1 MPRVI
6 VTRAAQRDL
15 ERLRKFLNDKN
26 PQASKRTAQAIK
38 DGVKKIAGQPEGY
51 RPVLDMPYHREL
63 VIEFGSRGY
72 IARYYY
78 QPGGEVLILR
88 IKHQLEDDLTETP

>member
-15 ERLRKFLNDKN
+15 ERLRKFLYDKN
-26 PQASKRTAQAIK
+26 PQASKRAAQAIK
-38 DGVKKIAGQPEGY
+38 DGVKKIAIQPEGY
-51 RPVLDMPYHREL
+51 RPVLNIPYHREL
-63 VIEFGSRGY
+63 VIEFGRRGY
-72 IARYYY
+72 IARYHY

>member
-15 ERLRKFLNDKN
+15 ERLRKFLQGKN
-26 PQASKRTAQAIK
+26 PQASRRAAQAIK
-38 DGVKKIAGQPEGY
+38 DGIKKIAAQPEGY

-72 IARYYY
+72 IAHYYY
-78 QPGGEVLILR
+78 QPGGDILILR
-88 IKHQLEDDLTETP
+88 IKHQLKDELPESP